1 MSFFDRLGDGIE
13 KKDSLVCVGL
23 DPVPSRIPDG
33 VGVAEFNRRII
44 DATSDVAVAY
54 KPNTAFYE
62 ALGTDGWGALLETVE
77 EASAAAPVILDAKRG
92 DIGHSSRRYAELLDV
107 ADAITVSPYM
117 GTDSV
122 RPFIEDGDAG
132 VFVLCKTTNQGS
144 SEFQELDAGGKPVYA
159 HVAERAVDWNA
170 VNGNV
175 GLVVGATDPEEM
187 ENVREHAGDLPFLVP
202 GIGAQ
207 GGDAEA
213 AVEYGTDP
221 RGVGVVNSTRSIIY
235 AGDGDGFEEAARESA
250 RSLRKTLNGYR

>member
-1 MSFFDRLGDGIE
+1 
-13 KKDSLVCVGL
+13 
-23 DPVPSRIPDG
+23 
-33 VGVAEFNRRII
+33 
-44 DATSDVAVAY
+44 
-54 KPNTAFYE
+54 
-62 ALGTDGWGALLETVE
+62 
-77 EASAAAPVILDAKRG
+77 
-92 DIGHSSRRYAELLDV
+92 
-107 ADAITVSPYM
+107 M